1 MQDFG
6 TADRDRLMARFGKR
20 FQRGEVIY
28 REGESASQAFLL
40 QEGRVRLVRR
50 VRGIERNLAVLRPV
64 ELFGESALIPGAKR
78 TSTAVALTEGAT
90 LALDQ
95 NTFRRLLETNP
106 PVAIRVVEQLVRRLR
121 DAEDQ
126 IEIMML
132 RDTQSKVVNALIK
145 MAQASPDAS
154 TGAVAIGLSPM
165 DLSTRVGLDVDTVK
179 RAVQQLRDQNYIRV
193 IDERLEV
200 PDVDA
205 LFRLYALLALKEEIR
220 GAEGSSPPPAEAP
233 ASTGKPSQ

>member
-6 TADRDRLMARFGKR
+6 PAEKERLISRYGRR
-20 FQRGEVIY
+20 FQRGEVIF
-28 REGESASQAFLL
+28 REGDDAQQAYLL

-50 VRGIERNLAVLRPV
+50 IRGIERSLTVLRPI
-64 ELFGESALIPGAKR
+64 ELFGESALIDGARR
-78 TSTAVALTEGAT
+78 TSTALALTEGAA

-106 PVAIRVVEQLVRRLR
+106 SVALRVVQQLVRRLR

-132 RDTQSKVVNALIK
+132 RDTQSKIVSALIK
-145 MAQASPDAS
+145 FAQSSSERSA
-154 TGAVAIGLSPM
+154 GAIVLGMSPM

-179 RAVQQLRDQNYIRV
+179 HAVQQLRDGQYIRV
-193 IDERLEV
+193 VDERLEV
-200 PDVDA
+200 PDLEA
-205 LFRLYALLALKEEIR
+205 LMRLYSLLALKEEIR
-220 GAEGSSPPPAEAP
+220 GSDSAPPPAARR
-233 ASTGKPSQ
+233 